1 MTAEQ
6 GGTRVVEQLKRLVRD
21 IPDFPKPGI
30 LFKDLTP
37 LLRDPA
43 AFGKAVDQLASRY
56 VGKRIDVVVG
66 VEARGFVIGAALAYR
81 LGAGVILIRKPGK
94 LPYKTHKTI
103 YELEYGTDSLEI
115 HQDAITAGQRVVI
128 ADDLLATGG
137 TINAAVRLVEQQGG
151 SIVECA
157 FLVELLFLNGREKLK
172 HPAYSLI
179 QY

>member
-1 MTAEQ
+1 MT
-6 GGTRVVEQLKRLVRD
+6 EQLKRLIRD

-30 LFKDLTP
+30 NFKDLTP

-43 AFGKAVDQLASRY
+43 GFGKAVDLLAARY
-56 VGKRIDVVVG
+56 VGKKIDVVVG

-94 LPYKTHKTI
+94 LPYKTHRTI
-103 YELEYGTDSLEI
+103 YELEYGTDTLEI
-115 HQDAITAGQRVVI
+115 HQDSIVPGQRVVI

-137 TINAAVRLVEQQGG
+137 TMNAAIRLVEQQGG

-157 FLVELLFLNGREKLK
+157 FLVELLFLSGREKLGHK
-172 HPAYSLI
+172 VFSLI
-179 QY
+179 QF

>member
-1 MTAEQ
+1 M
-6 GGTRVVEQLKRLVRD
+6 VEQLKRLVRD

-37 LLRDPA
+37 MLRDPA
-43 AFGKAVDQLASRY
+43 GFGKAVDMLASRY
-56 VGKRIDVVVG
+56 IGKRVDVVVG

-94 LPYKTHKTI
+94 LPYKTHRTI
-103 YELEYGTDSLEI
+103 YELEYGKDTLEI
-115 HQDAITAGQRVVI
+115 HQDSITTGQRVVI

-137 TINAAVRLVEQQGG
+137 TVNAAIRLVEQQGG

-157 FLVELLFLNGREKLK
+157 FLVELLFLHGREKVG
-172 HPAYSLI
+172 HPVFSLI
-179 QY
+179 QF

>member
-1 MTAEQ
+1 MT
-6 GGTRVVEQLKRLVRD
+6 EQLKRLIRD

-30 LFKDLTP
+30 NFKDLTP
-37 LLRDPA
+37 MLRDPA
-43 AFGKAVDQLASRY
+43 SFGKAVDLMAARY
-56 VGKRIDVVVG
+56 VGKKIDVVVG

-94 LPYKTHKTI
+94 LPYKTHRTI
-103 YELEYGTDSLEI
+103 YELEYGTDTLEI
-115 HQDAITAGQRVVI
+115 HQDSITPGQRVVI

-137 TINAAVRLVEQQGG
+137 TMNAAIRLVEQQGG

-157 FLVELLFLNGREKLK
+157 FLVELLFLKGREKVN
-172 HPAYSLI
+172 HPVFSLI

>member
-1 MTAEQ
+1 MT
-6 GGTRVVEQLKRLVRD
+6 EQLKRLIRD

-30 LFKDLTP
+30 NFKDLTP
-37 LLRDPA
+37 MLRDPA
-43 AFGKAVDQLASRY
+43 GFGKAVDMLASRY
-56 VGKRIDVVVG
+56 VGKKIDVVVG

-94 LPYKTHKTI
+94 LPYKTHRTI

-115 HQDAITAGQRVVI
+115 HQDSITDGQRVVI

-137 TINAAVRLVEQQGG
+137 TMNAAIKLVEQQGG

-157 FLVELLFLNGREKLK
+157 FLVELLFLNGRDKLK

>member
-1 MTAEQ
+1 M
-6 GGTRVVEQLKRLVRD
+6 VEQLKRLVRD

-43 AFGKAVDQLASRY
+43 AFGRAVDLLASRY
-56 VGKRIDVVVG
+56 VGRRIDVVVG

-94 LPYKTHKTI
+94 LPYKTHRTV

-115 HQDAITAGQRVVI
+115 HQDAIAPGQRVVI

-137 TINAAVRLVEQQGG
+137 TVNAAVKLVKQQQGE
-151 SIVECA
+151 IVECA
-157 FLVELLFLNGREKLK
+157 FLIELLFLKGREKIK
-172 HPAYSLI
+172 HPTYSLV
-179 QY
+179 QF

>member
-1 MTAEQ
+1 MA
-6 GGTRVVEQLKRLVRD
+6 EQLKRLIRD
-21 IPDFPKPGI
+21 IQDFPKPGI

-43 AFGKAVDQLASRY
+43 GFGRTVDMLASRY
-56 VGKRIDVVVG
+56 VGRKIDVVVG

-94 LPYKTHKTI
+94 LPYKTHRTI

-115 HQDAITAGQRVVI
+115 HQDAISPGQRVVI

-157 FLVELLFLNGREKLK
+157 FLVELLFLNGREKVG
-172 HPAYSLI
+172 HPVHSLI

>member
-1 MTAEQ
+1 MAD
-6 GGTRVVEQLKRLVRD
+6 QLKRLIRD
-21 IPDFPKPGI
+21 IPDFPKPGV

-43 AFGKAVDQLASRY
+43 GFGRAVDLLAARY
-56 VGKRIDVVVG
+56 VGRKVDCVVG

-94 LPYKTHKTI
+94 LPYKTHKTV
-103 YELEYGTDSLEI
+103 YELEYGTDALEI
-115 HQDAITAGQRVVI
+115 HQDAIQPGQRVVI

-137 TINAAVRLVEQQGG
+137 TVNAAVKLVEQQGG
-151 SIVECA
+151 AILECA
-157 FLVELLFLNGREKLK
+157 FLVELLFLKGREKVRQ
-172 HPAYSLI
+172 PVFSLL

>member
-1 MTAEQ
+1 MT
-6 GGTRVVEQLKRLVRD
+6 EQLKRLIRD

-30 LFKDLTP
+30 NFKDLTP
-37 LLRDPA
+37 MLRDPA
-43 AFGKAVDQLASRY
+43 GLGRAVDLVASRY
-56 VGKRIDVVVG
+56 IGQKIDVVVG

-94 LPYKTHKTI
+94 LPYKTHRTI
-103 YELEYGTDSLEI
+103 YELEYGTDTLEI
-115 HQDAITAGQRVVI
+115 HQDSITPGQRVVI

-137 TINAAVRLVEQQGG
+137 TVGAAIKLVEQQGG

-157 FLVELLFLNGREKLK
+157 FLVELLFLGGRGKVG
-172 HPAYSLI
+172 HPVFSLI